1 MGCAEAVRILPCKP
15 GACGDTGRLGAQA
28 RSPKDQYLLLK
39 ALNEVIVS
47 LARSASAELSPQH
60 QQEVRCRAIPTEPCH
75 RLGVSTGVHRRR
87 GCCLPLSSSGLAER
101 QGAEAVLC
109 LQVLQ
114 LLLAHCESEEECR
127 NVVAECL
134 GHLALLHAEQVLPP
148 LQAQAGAASVSMRA
162 AVVTA
167 VKCMLLP
174 QPHAIDPLLRA
185 AIPAFLALVSDPDRR
200 ALAPVADF
208 SEAAIWHCS

>member
-1 MGCAEAVRILPCKP
+1 M
-15 GACGDTGRLGAQA
+15 
-28 RSPKDQYLLLK
+28 
-39 ALNEVIVS
+39 
-47 LARSASAELSPQH
+47 
-60 QQEVRCRAIPTEPCH
+60 
-75 RLGVSTGVHRRR
+75 
-87 GCCLPLSSSGLAER
+87 
-101 QGAEAVLC
+101 
-109 LQVLQ
+109 LQ

-148 LQAQAGAASVSMRA
+148 LQAQAGAASASSRA

-174 QPHAIDPLLRA
+174 QPHAIDPLLRT

-200 ALAPVADF
+200 ALPSMADL
-208 SEAAIWHCS
+208 SRAATWHRSQHGLFP